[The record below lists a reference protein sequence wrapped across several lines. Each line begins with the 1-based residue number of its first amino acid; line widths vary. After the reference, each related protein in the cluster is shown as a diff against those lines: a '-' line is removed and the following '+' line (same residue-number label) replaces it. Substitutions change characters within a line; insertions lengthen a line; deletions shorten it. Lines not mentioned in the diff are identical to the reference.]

1 MCGKLVDY
9 YGDCNKVSFNKDGI
23 PNANAPTYNLCSY
36 RIGFTV
42 VIVIPIIYTAGE
54 ISISLINKFK
64 YVKLLNAINLSV
76 SEDAVRMLN
85 RAKQAGHEITYQS
98 GKIIIKNGD
107 EITTITQK
115 AGQVEITTTG
125 RIVNQVFTKIALG
138 SDDLS
143 KFAIEFRKTLPK
155 SNHRGNIAVF
165 EYIDNNG
172 HLVKKAFTT
181 KGGGGPHAEQ
191 LAKEWFETNN
201 ISKKNVKRIYS
212 ELEPCS
218 LENSMCKDMLQKDF
232 PNAQKSFSYD
242 YPGGNN
248 ASPEIRKIR
257 NESVNQREKDLK
269 SLLKQ

>member
-98 GKIIIKNGD
+98 GEIIIKNGD

-115 AGQVEITTTG
+115 AGQVKIVTTG
-125 RIVNQVFTKIALG
+125 GRVTEGILNAFKSRLSSRISQSKGFKLIHTDKEIASIIEKGKALG
-138 SDDLS
+138 LADDVIDD
-143 KFAIEFRKTLPK
+143 F
-155 SNHRGNIAVF
+155 V
-165 EYIDNNG
+165 YI
-172 HLVKKAFTT
+172 
-181 KGGGGPHAEQ
+181 
-191 LAKEWFETNN
+191 
-201 ISKKNVKRIYS
+201 S
-212 ELEPCS
+212 C
-218 LENSMCKDMLQKDF
+218 
-232 PNAQKSFSYD
+232 
-242 YPGGNN
+242 
-248 ASPEIRKIR
+248 
-257 NESVNQREKDLK
+257 
-269 SLLKQ
+269 